1 MRAWAVIAILASSV
15 TVSFAQ
21 TATPPNPPAPAARAA
36 AASGPRAT
44 LYLVSAPGQTIAV
57 GTHATIA
64 ACRIAAST
72 AADPGNRSVIVSTGT
87 GWIAFVCVPGP

>member
-1 MRAWAVIAILASSV
+1 MMRTLALLAILVASVSG
-15 TVSFAQ
+15 SFAQ
-21 TATPPNPPAPAARAA
+21 TATPANPPAPAARAA
-36 AASGPRAT
+36 AASSPRAT

-72 AADPGNRSVIVSTGT
+72 AADPGNRSVMVSGP
-87 GWIAFVCVPGP
+87 GWIAFACVPAP